1 MPIQSFRPT
10 AVRGRRPL
18 AVTLSAAGLAAVLA
32 LSGCGNANASSQ
44 ASATGTPQSGGTLKV
59 AEIPDIYSCIDPSQA
74 SWSGSRNIVRQFA
87 ESLTDQDPETNEI
100 KPWLASDWTIS
111 PDGKTYTFNLKHDIT
126 FSNGE
131 PFNADAVVK
140 NIESV
145 AATPGAPASTALI
158 SLDGVK
164 AVDDDTVEITFKEP
178 NPAFLS
184 ATSITKLGILAPE
197 SLKQTPEQRCTGKAL
212 YGTGPFTLESYD
224 PKTKAVLKKR
234 ADYKAHSALA
244 KHDGPAY
251 LDGIEYVYVPE
262 ESVRTG
268 SLVSGQVQAIVAPAD
283 QQITD
288 NAAAQIKAAGGVVDS
303 RALPGQAFNLYP
315 NVREGR
321 ILSDIRVRQAV
332 SLAIDRA
339 TYASTAIRKDYTVV
353 SGFYGA
359 TTSSAIATPELT
371 KYDPQAAAK
380 LLDEAGWTLGPDG
393 YRYKDG
399 KKLTLHWL
407 DKTKKTGVELVID
420 ELKQIGVDLQ
430 FDQTTAAV
438 AKSRDKSGDYDLS
451 SIASY
456 TRNDPS
462 ALNLYYSTQA
472 SYRMGE
478 LSLDEASWAKAQKLY
493 LAGGSEPDET
503 KRAEDYRQFQQ
514 LLEDQYAVFPL
525 YERSQDYAH
534 SAKLQ
539 GARFIGESW
548 VDFYDAWLAK

>member
-1 MPIQSFRPT
+1 MPTHSSSSFRS
-10 AVRGRRPL
+10 RRPL
-18 AVTLSAAGLAAVLA
+18 SVTLSAAGLAAVLV
-32 LSGCGNANASSQ
+32 LSGCGSANAASRSS
-44 ASATGTPQSGGTLKV
+44 AAGGTPVSGGTLKV

-74 SWSGSRNIVRQFA
+74 SWSGSRNIVRQFV

-111 PDGKTYTFNLKHDIT
+111 PDGKTYTFNLKHGIT

-131 PFNADAVVK
+131 AFNADAVVK
-140 NIESV
+140 NIQSA
-145 AATPGAPASTALI
+145 AATPGVPASTALTT
-158 SLDGVK
+158 LDQVR
-164 AVDDDTVEITFKEP
+164 AVDDDTVEISFKEP
-178 NPAFLS
+178 NPSFLS
-184 ATSITKLGILAPE
+184 ATSITKLGMLAPE
-197 SLKQTPEQRCTGKAL
+197 SLKQTPEQRCTGSKL
-212 YGTGPFTLESYD
+212 YGTAAFTLESYD
-224 PKTKAVLKKR
+224 PKTKAVLRKR
-234 ADYKAHSALA
+234 ADYKANSALA

-251 LDGIEYVYVPE
+251 LDAIEYQYIPE

-268 SLVSGQVQAIVAPAD
+268 SLVSGQVDAIVAPSD

-288 NAAAQIKAAGGVVDS
+288 NAATQIKAAGGTVES

-321 ILSDIRVRQAV
+321 ILSDVRVRQAV

-353 SGFYGA
+353 KGFYGA
-359 TTSSAIATPELT
+359 TTSDAIATPELT
-371 KYDPQAAAK
+371 KYDPQAAGK

-399 KKLTLHWL
+399 RKLTLHWL

-438 AKSRDKSGDYDLS
+438 AKSRDQSGDYDLN

-462 ALNLYYSTQA
+462 ALNLYYSDQA
-472 SYRMGE
+472 SYKTGE
-478 LSLDEASWAKAQKLY
+478 FSLDEANWTKAQDLY
-493 LAGGSEPDET
+493 RAGGQESDEA
-503 KRAEDYRQFQQ
+503 KRAEDYKQFQQ
-514 LLEDQYAVFPL
+514 LLADQYAVFPL